1 LRFRGLLRK
10 FGFLEAADRQS
21 NNYFLVDAQW
31 QLLLLAIRHVTFDRH
46 TQWLPTSL
54 LMEHATPISA
64 RRTAV
69 LKTSTA
75 NQAKSLL
82 TDHNAITYR
91 LACTLSLNKSKIF
104 SLCVKMFQHQ
114 RQVPIQ
120 IPVRAQ
126 NQWDHKRE
134 KNAWIIKYEIKLRLT
149 TEDDKRWHAV
159 ACHHNSN
166 IRTGKTPIKL
176 HTHTHVYW
184 SECIIFTWK
193 WQVQYGWRTH
203 IYRQCT
209 SGVRKYYKNLGPNSK
224 F

>member
-1 LRFRGLLRK
+1 MRFRGLLRK

-54 LMEHATPISA
+54 LMEHAPPISA

-82 TDHNAITYR
+82 TDHNAIIYR

-114 RQVPIQ
+114 RQEQVPIQ
-120 IPVRAQ
+120 ISGAYP
-126 NQWDHKRE
+126 
-134 KNAWIIKYEIKLRLT
+134 
-149 TEDDKRWHAV
+149 
-159 ACHHNSN
+159 N
-166 IRTGKTPIKL
+166 IRCLSKYQSGHKTSETTKERKTPEL
-176 HTHTHVYW
+176 QTM
-184 SECIIFTWK
+184 
-193 WQVQYGWRTH
+193 R
-203 IYRQCT
+203 
-209 SGVRKYYKNLGPNSK
+209 
-224 F
+224 